1 MSLEILDIMMAYK
14 MQSHDF
20 KTMLQEASRTDE
32 YSDVTLVTEDQIKI
46 KCHRLLLS
54 SCSSLFKNLFTTGNG
69 DQNGYTVFLDG
80 VNFEEMDSILQ
91 FIYCGQSI
99 VKYEK
104 SDTILNVARS
114 LQINCILS
122 RELDI
127 RKKVDEV
134 QREDKKNNLEV
145 TVKTVNSEDKI
156 AKMNVDFEHI
166 MCLECRSTFKSKSS
180 LTNHYKNKHMGIK
193 YDCDKCNMKFSVPSS
208 LYTHKKSL
216 HSDTEEKSCEQCP
229 YKTSRIDNLKTHIEA
244 VHESKGLPYE
254 KQFQCSKCD
263 FRTVHKG
270 YLRSHLQTVH
280 GSYNVMC
287 NQCNFKALTQIQ
299 LNNHIKFEH
308 EGIRFPCNECKYEAK
323 TQTLLKKH
331 FRTQHEGFTIA
342 QSQ

>member
-1 MSLEILDIMMAYK
+1 MIAYK

-20 KTMLQEASRTDE
+20 KTMLQEASKADE

-54 SCSSLFKNLFTTGNG
+54 SCSSLFEDLFSLGSGDYNG
-69 DQNGYTVFLDG
+69 HTVFLDG
-80 VNFEEMDSILQ
+80 VNFEEMDNILK
-91 FIYCGQSI
+91 FIYCGESI
-99 VKYEK
+99 VKYENT
-104 SDTILNVARS
+104 DRILDIART
-114 LQINCILS
+114 LQINSILS

-134 QREDKKNNLEV
+134 QQHEDKKNYLEV
-145 TVKTVNSEDKI
+145 TDKTVNSEEKI
-156 AKMNVDFEHI
+156 GKMNVDFELI
-166 MCLECRSTFKSKSS
+166 MCLECSNTFKSKSS

-193 YDCDKCNMKFSVPSS
+193 YDCNKCNMKFSVPSS

-216 HSDTEEKSCEQCP
+216 HSDTDVKSCEQCP

-263 FRTVHKG
+263 YRTVHKG

-280 GSYNVMC
+280 GSYNVIC
-287 NQCNFKALTQIQ
+287 HQCNFKALTQIQ

-308 EGIRFPCNECKYEAK
+308 EGIRFPCSECKYEAK

-331 FRTQHEGFTIA
+331 FRNQHEGFTIA